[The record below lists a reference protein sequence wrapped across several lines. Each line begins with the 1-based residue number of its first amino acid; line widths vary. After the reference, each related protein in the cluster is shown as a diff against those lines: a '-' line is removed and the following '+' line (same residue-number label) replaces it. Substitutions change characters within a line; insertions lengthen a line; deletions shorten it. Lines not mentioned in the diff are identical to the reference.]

1 MSKKIQHFYFS
12 EYNSE
17 DIEEL
22 NPRKNH
28 DFIFDTY
35 QNRYEINQNLSN
47 EPSSSVQINSS
58 DNSFIPITTATTYQ
72 SNKCIL
78 IDRQTK

>member
-22 NPRKNH
+22 NLRKNH

-35 QNRYEINQNLSN
+35 QNRYEIK

-78 IDRQTK
+78 IV